1 MDTTGDEPGAH
12 RQKEGIP
19 LQTSI
24 TQFMTKK
31 RKTEA
36 HKRDSTKR
44 KPNADTHRT
53 RAQRAERK
61 PDGKNDTDTESDT
74 NMDEQP
80 IPEDCT

>member
-1 MDTTGDEPGAH
+1 MRTRTKTGSRTNQHHTIND
-12 RQKEGIP
+12 Q
-19 LQTSI
+19 
-24 TQFMTKK
+24 K
-31 RKTEA
+31 RKTEV
-36 HKRDSTKR
+36 HKRDARKR

-80 IPEDCT
+80 IPQDGT